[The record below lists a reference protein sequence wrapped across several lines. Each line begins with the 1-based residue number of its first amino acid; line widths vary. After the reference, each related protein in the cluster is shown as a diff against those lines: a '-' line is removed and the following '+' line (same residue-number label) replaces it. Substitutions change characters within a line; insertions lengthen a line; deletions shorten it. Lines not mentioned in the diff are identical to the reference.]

1 MESWGTI
8 IAGVLAFLAA
18 AYGTWVTYKRGKQ
31 SDKVTAAVSKE
42 TNAIA
47 WSAQLLER
55 LEDVEGKVVS
65 LQNDVKTLEGE
76 VRTLRDDLTTAINF
90 IESLMLWA
98 LGGCH
103 GPMPR
108 MPYKIRKYFADE
120 LIEEH
125 ERQQVSPKK

>member
-1 MESWGTI
+1 MDSLGTI
-8 IAGVLAFLAA
+8 ITGLLALIGVAL
-18 AYGTWVTYKRGKQ
+18 GTWATYKRGKQ
-31 SDKVTAAVSKE
+31 SDKTTAAVSKE

-47 WSAQLLER
+47 FSAQLLGR
-55 LEDVEGKVVS
+55 LEEVEGKVTS

-90 IESLMLWA
+90 IESFMLWA
-98 LGGCH
+98 LSGCH

-108 MPYKIRKYFADE
+108 MPFKIRKYFADE

-125 ERQQVSPKK
+125 ERQQSNPKK